1 MKTLK
6 TIWAT
11 LLVFSL
17 SACMYQ
23 TVTENDWDKAERVCQ
38 DKRGVQ
44 EVTAHHGGQETVEC
58 KDGTRE
64 TLK

>member
-11 LLVFSL
+11 LLIFSL

-23 TVTENDWDKAERVCQ
+23 TVTENDWDKAERFCE

-44 EVTAHHGGQETVEC
+44 EVRAFWHGREVAEC
-58 KDGTRE
+58 KDGTAG
-64 TLK
+64 L

>member
-11 LLVFSL
+11 LLIFSL

-23 TVTENDWDKAERVCQ
+23 SVTENDWDKAERFCEG
-38 DKRGVQ
+38 KRGVQ
-44 EVTAHHGGQETVEC
+44 EVRAHHSGREIAEC
-58 KDGTRE
+58 KDGTTASLE
-64 TLK
+64 